1 MDESIV
7 EVALQEESRRE
18 RQRWNQ
24 ADSKMIASSSVL
36 TSEEAESGVIL
47 DAVVHADSGRG
58 VDTGGGRE
66 RPVLGEECFRMRK
79 F

>member
-58 VDTGGGRE
+58 VDTDGGQV
-66 RPVLGEECFRMRK
+66 RPVLRERCF
-79 F
+79 